1 MRRNPCVKKL
11 KKRLMAA
18 LVSILI
24 GDLAFAFVKNKA
36 IVNRCLTAVLA
47 GAVRMARILGRADYG
62 KIGSFHVEQS

>member
-1 MRRNPCVKKL
+1 M
-11 KKRLMAA
+11 
-18 LVSILI
+18 SILI

-62 KIGSFHVEQS
+62 KIGSSHVEQS

>member
-1 MRRNPCVKKL
+1 
-11 KKRLMAA
+11 MAA

-47 GAVRMARILGRADYG
+47 GAVRRARIFG
-62 KIGSFHVEQS
+62 